1 APVILEGRDE
11 RAHVADMKQLAWT
24 SACEHLRHYARVGAA
39 DEECRR
45 LLARVDEVP
54 VMFAVL
60 REDLAPEAA
69 QSFDEFVRHP
79 GRIGG
84 GARSGQA
91 ARCIRIEM
99 RQERYERGPAYR
111 TVEQVD
117 GCEILVGKAAADN
130 DLLTFRVAKP
140 NDWWLHAAGYAGSH
154 VVVRSLEGDT
164 VPHHVL
170 ER

>member
-1 APVILEGRDE
+1 RRTGKLEPAIDVRRALRRIVECADRAAVRVTADDDLVHLEDLDRELDRRRRAVEAPVILEGRDE

-84 GARSGQA
+84 VARSGQA
-91 ARCIRIEM
+91 AR
-99 RQERYERGPAYR
+99 
-111 TVEQVD
+111 
-117 GCEILVGKAAADN
+117 
-130 DLLTFRVAKP
+130 
-140 NDWWLHAAGYAGSH
+140 
-154 VVVRSLEGDT
+154 
-164 VPHHVL
+164 
-170 ER
+170 